1 MPRKR
6 HSKKCSRNGRAY
18 SMNFDQFMREMKEMD
33 QKKAITPQEV
43 SEGKEKSKS
52 AISHMKDVL
61 SAGKIKSAI
70 KVGAEV
76 FSAIVPFIEDP
87 NWWSGIRAAFA
98 VGKVAIERVEF
109 WSDDYFAG
117 DEWSI
122 PYTRDFNTLVLRA
135 ISQYPYETIKASDE
149 TVVIRS
155 IDMDGIKV
163 AYPYNVN
170 MKTVSSVYVE
180 TLKLDEAKQKI
191 KMLLWDMYKDTNLV
205 MRQNKRAQHSDVEST
220 VVLEP
225 DDAFVSMPSQ
235 RAAEYA
241 SYLKKCI
248 DANVSRSVML
258 YGPPG
263 TGKSTMA
270 RTVVDTLG
278 MRSFRIRV
286 EDVASLESSTLFE
299 AINIFEPDAIILD
312 DFDRANSQAQ
322 LLETLEF
329 FQRHVK
335 LVIATVNDRN
345 SLDEA
350 ILRPGRFDELIF
362 VKNMEKD
369 VVIAVLGPDHSDAYE
384 TVKNWPIAFIQEYVK
399 RRKFMSK
406 EEAEE
411 STVELA
417 MRVKRLEKY
426 DDENEVE
433 RMAKVVGKKIESKR
447 PKLQDV

>member
-1 MPRKR
+1 MKR
-6 HSKKCSRNGRAY
+6 RNCHKKRFS
-18 SMNFDQFMREMKEMD
+18 SMEFSQFMKEMNGMD
-33 QKKAITPQEV
+33 QKNSVVPIEV
-43 SEGKEKSKS
+43 SVGEEKSKS
-52 AISHMKDVL
+52 PFAYINDVL
-61 SAGKIKSAI
+61 SAGKVKASIKL
-70 KVGAEV
+70 GAEI
-76 FSAIVPFIEDP
+76 FSAIVPFIEEP
-87 NWWSGIRAAFA
+87 NWWSGVRAAFA
-98 VGKVAIERVEF
+98 VGKVAVERMEF

-122 PYTRDFNTLVLRA
+122 PYTRDFNSLVLKA
-135 ISQYPYETIKASDE
+135 IAQHPYETIRASDE
-149 TVVIRS
+149 TTVIRL
-155 IDMDGIKV
+155 IDLEGIKV
-163 AYPYNVN
+163 GYPYNVN
-170 MKTVSSVYVE
+170 MKSVSNVYVE
-180 TLKLDEAKQKI
+180 TLKLVEAKQKF
-191 KMLLWDMYKDTNLV
+191 KQTLWSLYKDTNLV
-205 MRQNKRAQHSDVEST
+205 MRQNKRAQHSDSESS
-220 VVLEP
+220 VVFEQ

-235 RAAEYA
+235 RASEYA
-241 SYLKKCI
+241 SYLKRCI
-248 DANVSRSVML
+248 DAGVSRSVML

-270 RTVVDTLG
+270 RTIVDTLG

-312 DFDRANSQAQ
+312 DFDRAHSQAQ

-350 ILRPGRFDELIF
+350 ILRPGRFDELVF

-369 VVIAVLGPDHSDAYE
+369 VVLAVLGAEHEDAYE

-406 EEAEE
+406 QEAAS

-433 RMAKVVGKKIESKR
+433 RMTKVISKKADAKH
-447 PKLQDV
+447 PPLQDV